1 MNYNEKTQNALN
13 ERKINY
19 DMFRMKLCAI
29 GYLLQKYQ
37 DPTETKAMI
46 LCDAESGEGG
56 EANGRTGKGLL
67 VEAVSKFVPTVK
79 VNGKAWEP
87 RKDKFAFSQMRLGAR
102 VFAVDDCKQNFS
114 LEPLFSILTEGMQVE
129 RKGQNSFRIPRED
142 SPKFVLTMNGVMTT
156 GGASERARRYEVP
169 FSDFYNDRFTPKDRF
184 GAIFFEDWSEEEWNK
199 FDNFMLNCVGYF
211 MVGGFAMPAKD
222 VLNSRK
228 VKDLCFYSTELEEEF
243 NRIAHELKNG
253 RFIKSAE
260 VKERIANASDG
271 MQEAQRKL
279 LTPMRIA
286 QILGAIVPVKSIRRH
301 ENGIMVRGFAVD

>member
-102 VFAVDDCKQNFS
+102 VF
-114 LEPLFSILTEGMQVE
+114 
-129 RKGQNSFRIPRED
+129 
-142 SPKFVLTMNGVMTT
+142 
-156 GGASERARRYEVP
+156 
-169 FSDFYNDRFTPKDRF
+169 
-184 GAIFFEDWSEEEWNK
+184 
-199 FDNFMLNCVGYF
+199 
-211 MVGGFAMPAKD
+211 
-222 VLNSRK
+222 
-228 VKDLCFYSTELEEEF
+228 
-243 NRIAHELKNG
+243 
-253 RFIKSAE
+253 
-260 VKERIANASDG
+260 
-271 MQEAQRKL
+271 
-279 LTPMRIA
+279 
-286 QILGAIVPVKSIRRH
+286 
-301 ENGIMVRGFAVD
+301 